1 MALNVLDTVVPL
13 STFPH
18 LGATLI
24 QGDIAQPVM
33 FGSVTDN
40 SAAPDVEVLWNDG
53 RLQAGIVETALRKVV
68 AASSST
74 VTSNYAGKTVRLN
87 STNPSFT
94 GVVLGVFGIETNT
107 SGGGGPFTDAVYVKM
122 PSGAFAIWAIN
133 GITIV

>member
-1 MALNVLDTVVPL
+1 MAFNVLDTVVPL

-40 SAAPDVEVLWNDG
+40 AAAPDVEVLWNDG
-53 RLQAGIVETALRKVV
+53 RLQAGIAESALRKVV
-68 AASSST
+68 AASSPT
-74 VTSNYAGKTVRLN
+74 VLSDYSKKTVRLN
-87 STNPSFT
+87 DADPSFT

-107 SGGGGPFTDAVYVKM
+107 SGGLGPFTDAVYVKM

-133 GITIV
+133 GISIL